1 MSMMIAEIYDALVE
15 AGTSEEKAKA
25 AAAVVPV
32 GDSLATKTDLQ
43 ELRSEMK
50 AGMQELRA
58 ELKSDMQ
65 ELAVTTK
72 ADMQELGVT
81 MEANIQGLRSE
92 MNAELKVLKF
102 AVFSLYPFVLAI
114 AYRIFS

>member
-1 MSMMIAEIYDALVE
+1 MSMMIAEIYEALVE

-25 AAAVVPV
+25 AAGVMPV
-32 GDSLATKTDLQ
+32 TDNLATKTDLQ
-43 ELRSEMK
+43 ELRT
-50 AGMQELRA
+50 
-58 ELKSDMQ
+58 ELKS
-65 ELAVTTK
+65 E
-72 ADMQELGVT
+72 MQELGVT
-81 MEANIQGLRSE
+81 TKSDIQGLRSD